1 VMVPCTKD
9 FEMLISEGK
18 LARGILII
26 ESNLL
31 LRTKSE
37 VSNSDQS

>member
-1 VMVPCTKD
+1 MVPYTKG
-9 FEMLISEGK
+9 FEMLISEREF
-18 LARGILII
+18 ARGVLII
-26 ESNLL
+26 ENNLF